1 MTSYL
6 VLVTVLVLHP
16 CMSQTTT
23 ASSAT
28 LLMHVFT
35 VRLLCEFFYP
45 RTFDGLCLI
54 EPVIGDNID
63 DVVVREQYPTMA
75 SAKRRDTWDSL

>member
-1 MTSYL
+1 
-6 VLVTVLVLHP
+6 
-16 CMSQTTT
+16 
-23 ASSAT
+23 
-28 LLMHVFT
+28 MHVMT
-35 VRLLCEFFYP
+35 RLLCEFFYP
-45 RTFDGLCLI
+45 HTFDGLCLI